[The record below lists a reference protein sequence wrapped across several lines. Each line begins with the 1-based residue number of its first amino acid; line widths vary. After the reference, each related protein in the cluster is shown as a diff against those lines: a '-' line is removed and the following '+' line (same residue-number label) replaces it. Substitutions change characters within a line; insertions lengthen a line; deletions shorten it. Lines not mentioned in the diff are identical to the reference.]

1 MALKWFKKNKDQSD
15 KREKKSA
22 EEVPELEDLDDP
34 QPEYQEPDYLEAAD
48 EEDEEL
54 TDEMIEKMLEDELGV
69 AAEDDFETETAGDAA
84 EVLEAEETA
93 EIEELDAAESEYQEQ
108 NALRGT
114 EEEPEDE
121 DEELT
126 DEMIEKMLEDELG
139 VADDDDFD
147 TEIVGDDI
155 EVPEEHD
162 AVEIADE
169 DEAVEVADVQGTAE
183 ISAAREAVEVVE
195 ADAVAEDGAASDDTP
210 DKREK
215 DGYFKRLRGRL
226 FKSRK
231 SLSGGFDSIFTGKT
245 KIDDD
250 LLEELEELLITSD
263 IGVQTSINLIERIAK
278 AKVKDVDQLKAVLKE
293 EILSILD
300 TEAEESRSEFGKPHV
315 ILVIGVNGVGKTTTI
330 GKLAASAHAAGQK
343 VLIAAADTFRAA
355 AVEQLGI
362 WAERAHAEFV
372 RHRENADPAAVAF
385 DAVAAATARGC
396 DLVLIDTAGRLHTK
410 VNLMEE
416 LKKIKRTVAKQMEGA
431 PHEILLV
438 LDATTGQNA
447 LSQAQMFDEALNIS
461 GLVLTKLDGT
471 AKGGIVIAICSALKI
486 PLQYIGIGEQIDD
499 LRPFDA
505 KQFIDALL

>member
-1 MALKWFKKNKDQSD
+1 MAPNWFKRKKDKSNNR
-15 KREKKSA
+15 KEEKDAA
-22 EEVPELEDLDDP
+22 EQDALP
-34 QPEYQEPDYLEAAD
+34 AS
-48 EEDEEL
+48 EEESEEL

-69 AAEDDFETETAGDAA
+69 AVEDDDVAETADDAVEVLGPDDAVEVPEADKALGVLGADRAVGVMEADDAVEVSEADETA
-84 EVLEAEETA
+84 EVL
-93 EIEELDAAESEYQEQ
+93 DA
-108 NALRGT
+108 NA
-114 EEEPEDE
+114 
-121 DEELT
+121 
-126 DEMIEKMLEDELG
+126 
-139 VADDDDFD
+139 VADDTAPSD
-147 TEIVGDDI
+147 VA
-155 EVPEEHD
+155 PEE
-162 AVEIADE
+162 
-169 DEAVEVADVQGTAE
+169 
-183 ISAAREAVEVVE
+183 
-195 ADAVAEDGAASDDTP
+195 
-210 DKREK
+210 KEK

-263 IGVQTSINLIERIAK
+263 IGVQTSIDLIERIAK
-278 AKVKDVDQLKAVLKE
+278 AKVKDVDQLKSVLKE

-300 TEAEESRSEFGKPHV
+300 TGPEKPQTDLDKPHI

-330 GKLAASAHAAGQK
+330 GKLAASATASGQK

-362 WAERAHAEFV
+362 WAERANAEFV
-372 RHRENADPAAVAF
+372 RHKENADPAAVAF
-385 DAVAAATARGC
+385 DAVAAASARGC

-416 LKKIKRTVAKQMEGA
+416 LKKIKRTVAKQRDGA

-447 LSQAQMFDEALNIS
+447 LSQAHMFDEALDIS

-471 AKGGIVIAICSALKI
+471 AKGGIVIAICSALNI
-486 PLQYIGIGEQIDD
+486 PLQYIGIGEQIED